1 MRYYI
6 ADLHFY
12 HDALNQRMDCR
23 GFRDAQDMNE
33 YMIAQWNSRVR
44 KNDEVVV
51 LGDLSMEKWDK
62 TKLIVE
68 QLKGRIYLIEGNHDR
83 FIKDKTFDASRFLW
97 VRSYAEMHDNGR
109 KVILSHYP
117 VFCYNGQNRLSKH
130 GNPKTFML
138 HGHVHD
144 TLDQRLLEQFSDITR
159 GTARGEST
167 IPCNLLN
174 CFCMYCDYVPWG
186 LDEWIAYHEEKYR
199 ERMGEQKGGD

>member
-6 ADLHFY
+6 SDLHFY
-12 HDALNQRMDCR
+12 HDSLNRQMDCR

-33 YMIAQWNSRVR
+33 YMIAQWNRQVR

-51 LGDLSMEKWDK
+51 LGDFSMEKWEK
-62 TKLIVE
+62 TKEILD
-68 QLKGRIYLIEGNHDR
+68 QLKGKIYFIQGNHDY
-83 FIKDKTFDASRFLW
+83 FLKDKDFDASRFVW
-97 VRSYAEMHDNGR
+97 VRPYAEMHDNGR

-144 TLDQRLLEQFSDITR
+144 TLDNRLLEQFSDITR
-159 GTARGEST
+159 ETPRGEGT

-174 CFCMYCDYVPWG
+174 CFCMYSDYKPLG
-186 LDEWIAYHEEKYR
+186 LDEWIAYHEALYQ
-199 ERMGEQKGGD
+199 ERMKKK

>member
-6 ADLHFY
+6 SDLHFY
-12 HDALNQRMDCR
+12 HDALNRSMDCR

-51 LGDLSMEKWDK
+51 LGDLSMEKWEL
-62 TKLIVE
+62 TKKITD
-68 QLKGRIYLIEGNHDR
+68 QLKGKIYLIQGNHDR
-83 FIKDKTFDASRFLW
+83 FVRDKEFDDSRFAW

-130 GNPKTFML
+130 GNPKTYML
-138 HGHVHD
+138 FGHVHD
-144 TLDQRLLEQFSDITR
+144 TLDARLVEQFQKITR
-159 GTARGEST
+159 ETVRGEST
-167 IPCNLLN
+167 IPCNMLN
-174 CFCMYCDYVPWG
+174 CFCMYSDYVPLG
-186 LDEWIAYHEEKYR
+186 LDEWITLHNTK
-199 ERMGEQKGGD
+199 

>member
-6 ADLHFY
+6 SDLHFY
-12 HDALNQRMDCR
+12 HDALNCVMDCR
-23 GFRDAQDMNE
+23 GFRDEQDMNE
-33 YMIAQWNSRVR
+33 YMITQWNRRVR

-51 LGDLSMEKWDK
+51 LGDLSMEKWEK
-62 TKLIVE
+62 TKVVLE
-68 QLKGRIYLIEGNHDR
+68 QLKGKIYLIQGNHDR
-83 FIKDKTFDASRFLW
+83 FVKDKDFDGSRFVW

-130 GNPKTFML
+130 GNPKTYML

-144 TLDQRLLEQFSDITR
+144 TLDQRLLEQFQQITR
-159 GTARGEST
+159 NTMRGDMP

-174 CFCMYCDYVPWG
+174 CFCMYSDYVPLG
-186 LDEWIAYHEEKYR
+186 LDEWIEYHENKIKE
-199 ERMGEQKGGD
+199 